1 MWAWQCGEKM
11 AMIPP
16 KPEDL
21 VTFDTAPAME
31 EKRQH
36 PRAINIAVLPSGV
49 AASSQRLDDPTT
61 DSVREKSPIWR
72 DFDFPSEARR
82 TRGALPGA
90 RCELGS
96 GGYVSPT

>member
-36 PRAINIAVLPSGV
+36 PRAINICG
-49 AASSQRLDDPTT
+49 
-61 DSVREKSPIWR
+61 SPER
-72 DFDFPSEARR
+72 S
-82 TRGALPGA
+82 RGKQPKA
-90 RCELGS
+90 
-96 GGYVSPT
+96 

>member
-1 MWAWQCGEKM
+1 MRREDGDD
-11 AMIPP
+11 PP

-49 AASSQRLDDPTT
+49 AASSQRLDPFG
-61 DSVREKSPIWR
+61 VILAFPEKLGGPV
-72 DFDFPSEARR
+72 
-82 TRGALPGA
+82 ALCQG
-90 RCELGS
+90 ELGS
-96 GGYVSPT
+96 GSYVSPTSLRG